1 MRNRKW
7 TGLLAGVA
15 VLVMLGL
22 PAHGAAQA
30 GDLTVDRIFGSDDFA
45 TSAVAP
51 RWLADGES
59 FTVVETTSGGS
70 DLWVEG
76 IRTGKRTRLL
86 EGATLRVTEDAAP
99 IEIVD
104 YEWSADERKLL
115 IFSDAQRVWRQATKG
130 TYYVYD
136 IGERR
141 LVPVSRQSGW
151 QLFAKFSPDGSKVG
165 FVRDNNLFV
174 TDLATGTETQ
184 LTRDGSDNII
194 NGTTDWVYE
203 EELDLRDAWRW
214 SPDGKRIAFWRFDQ
228 SPVALFTMLDPLG
241 QYPVP
246 VALRYPKAGT
256 ANSRVRVG
264 VIDLADGATRWFDV
278 GGSDQDYLA
287 RMDWIPGTQRVVIQR
302 MNRHQNRIDVLVGD
316 AATGQTRAL
325 FTESDSA
332 WVDVDNDMTWLKG
345 GSQFLW
351 SSERDG
357 FHHLYLYDAAGAVVR
372 QVTRGPWDVHTLYGV
387 DEANGWVYFAA
398 SVESPMQRHVYRIR
412 LSGRDMAKLGDEA
425 GTHSADFS
433 PDFSLF
439 VGSYSAMGKPPV
451 YRLVEADGTVLRV
464 LEGNESARAAVD
476 ALGLPRPE
484 FVQIPAADGVTKLN
498 AYVMRPRPG
507 SATGRHPVL
516 MYVYGGPGSQTVTDA
531 WGGSRYL
538 WHQLLAQKGYVVVS
552 VDNRGTG
559 ARGRDFKKATYLNLG
574 RLETDDQIAA
584 ARYLGTLSYVDPAR
598 IGIWG
603 WSYGGYMSALS
614 LGRGGDVFRA
624 AVSVAPVTDW
634 KLYDTIYTERFMR
647 TPQENPNGYR
657 DGSPLHHTAGM
668 RGDLLLVHGT
678 GDDNVH
684 DQNTLQLMQALIEE
698 GKQFDLM
705 LYPNRTHSIAGGNT
719 QVHLFTMITNWLDE
733 HLMQ

>member
-1 MRNRKW
+1 MRTANWLGRLVYA
-7 TGLLAGVA
+7 T
-15 VLVMLGL
+15 VLVALVA
-22 PAHGAAQA
+22 PAEGAAQ
-30 GDLTVDRIFGSDDFA
+30 GGGLTVERIYGSRDF
-45 TSAVAP
+45 TTRGVSP

-59 FTVVETTSGGS
+59 FTVVETTADGS

-86 EGATLRVTEDAAP
+86 EGSVLKVTESAPP
-99 IEIVD
+99 IEIED

-141 LVPVSRQSGW
+141 LVPVSRQAGW
-151 QLFAKFSPDGSKVG
+151 QLFAKFSPDGGKVG

-174 TDLATGTETQ
+174 TELATGAETQ

-228 SPVALFTMLDPLG
+228 SPVALFTMLDKLG
-241 QYPVP
+241 QYPAP
-246 VALRYPKAGT
+246 VAFRYPKAGT

-278 GGSDQDYLA
+278 GGSEQDYLA
-287 RMDWIPGTQRVVIQR
+287 RMDWIPGTDQVVIQR
-302 MNRHQNRIDVLVGD
+302 ANRHQNRIDVLVGD
-316 AATGQTRAL
+316 AATGRTHAL
-325 FTESDSA
+325 FTETDSA
-332 WVDVDNDMTWLKG
+332 WVDVDNDMTWLNG
-345 GSQFLW
+345 GRQFLW

-357 FHHLYLYDAAGAVVR
+357 FNHLYLYDASGEVVR
-372 QVTRGPWDVHTLYGV
+372 QVTRGAWDVNTLYGV
-387 DEANGWVYFAA
+387 DEAKGWVYFAA
-398 SVESPMQRHVYRIR
+398 SVESPMQRHIYRVR
-412 LSGRDMAKLGDEA
+412 LNGSGMEKLAKEA
-425 GTHSADFS
+425 GTHSANFS

-439 VGSYSAMGKPPV
+439 VGSYSAIDKPPV

-464 LEGNESARAAVD
+464 LEGNDGARAAVD
-476 ALGLPRPE
+476 ALALPRPE
-484 FVQIPAADGVTKLN
+484 FVKIPAADGVTQLN
-498 AYVMRPRPG
+498 AYILRPAAG
-507 SATGRHPVL
+507 SAAARHPVL

-531 WGGSRYL
+531 WGGTRYL
-538 WHQLLAQKGYVVVS
+538 WHQMLAQKGYVVVS

-559 ARGRDFKKATYLNLG
+559 ARGRAFKKATYLNLG

-584 ARYLGTLSYVDPAR
+584 ARHLGTLPYVDPAR

-603 WSYGGYMSALS
+603 WSYGGYMTALS

-624 AVSVAPVTDW
+624 GVSVAPVTDW

-647 TPQENPNGYR
+647 TPQENPTGYR
-657 DGSPLHHTAGM
+657 EGSPLHHTRGM
-668 RGDLLLVHGT
+668 SGDLLLIHGT

-684 DQNTLQLMQALIEE
+684 DQNTMQLVQALVQD

-733 HLMQ
+733 HLKQ